1 MGVVISTIARA
12 LHLLPIRRLKNRLLG
27 REHSSVEK
35 RIENILVA
43 RAKGRPSSIK
53 SLNSL
58 LLKLSTLEQGFDEC
72 RRGFHNVDTTNS
84 NTISYEELR
93 EAASKQGFA
102 TAEDDLQLIFA
113 HSDID
118 GQSELTFRE
127 FLITLMYLN
136 LVEEKFHLPTESI
149 NQAFDIAVDAFLYFD
164 KEGTGV
170 LKKEEVIEAA
180 FEQKEGLPDSMKKRF
195 EEMDADGSGIVTLGE
210 FVYTLSEWAGVSDAE
225 IEDEGDE
232 EYALDENLHKA
243 SFNSR
248 ASLKT
253 LSVLESDEMERSVR
267 SAIQERAKT
276 EMGSIR
282 SADALLMKLPVL
294 TTGFNTASRI
304 FEEGEDGKERG
315 LEYTELGAEME
326 RLGYK
331 CSDKGLVEK
340 VLLFSDA
347 DNRGV
352 LSAKEFVLAQVY
364 LMLLEPNQDLVPS
377 EVSGACTAVLDAF
390 KYFDTSGEGDL
401 DRGELLKGFRSEDGG
416 SPNLIV
422 RRFEEMDLDHSGV
435 VSLDEFFKAVYA
447 WSRDEA

>member
-1 MGVVISTIARA
+1 MGIVLSTIARA
-12 LHLLPIRRLKNRLLG
+12 LHMLPLRRLKNRLLG

-35 RIENILVA
+35 RIENILIA
-43 RAKGRPSSIK
+43 RAKDRPSSIK

-72 RRGFHNVDTTNS
+72 RRGFHNVDMSNS
-84 NTISYEELR
+84 NTISYEELKD
-93 EAASKQGFA
+93 AARKQGFA
-102 TAEDDLQLIFA
+102 TAEEDLHLIFA

-136 LVEEKFHLPTESI
+136 LVEDKFNLPTESI

-170 LKKEEVIEAA
+170 LNKDEVIEAA

-210 FVYTLSEWAGVSDAE
+210 FVYTLSEWAGVEDAK

-232 EYALDENLHKA
+232 EYTLDENLHKA
-243 SFNSR
+243 SSNSR
-248 ASLKT
+248 ASLT
-253 LSVLESDEMERSVR
+253 TRSALESDEIERSVR

-294 TTGFNTASRI
+294 TTGFKTASSI
-304 FEEGEDGKERG
+304 FEEGGGGKERG
-315 LEYTELGAEME
+315 LEYTELRAETE

-331 CSDKGLVEK
+331 CSENLVEK
-340 VLLFSDA
+340 VLIFSDA
-347 DNRGV
+347 DHRGV

-401 DRGELLKGFRSEDGG
+401 DRGELVKGFTSEDGG

>member
-1 MGVVISTIARA
+1 MGIVISTIARA
-12 LHLLPIRRLKNRLLG
+12 LHMLPLRRLKNRLLG
-27 REHSSVEK
+27 REHSTVEK
-35 RIENILVA
+35 RIEKILIS
-43 RAKGRPSSIK
+43 RAKDRPSSIK

-72 RRGFHNVDTTNS
+72 RRGFHNVDTSNS
-84 NTISYEELR
+84 NTISYEELK
-93 EAASKQGFA
+93 EAARKQGFA
-102 TAEDDLQLIFA
+102 TAEEDLHLIFA

-118 GQSELTFRE
+118 GHSELTFRE

-136 LVEEKFHLPTESI
+136 LVEEKFNLPTESI

-164 KEGTGV
+164 REGTGV
-170 LKKEEVIEAA
+170 LNKEEVIEAA

-210 FVYTLSEWAGVSDAE
+210 FVYTLSEWAGVEDNE
-225 IEDEGDE
+225 IEDEEDE
-232 EYALDENLHKA
+232 EYTLDVSLHRA

-248 ASLKT
+248 T
-253 LSVLESDEMERSVR
+253 SVTTRSALANDEIERSVR
-267 SAIQERAKT
+267 SAIQKRAKT

-294 TTGFNTASRI
+294 TNGFNAASSI
-304 FEEGEDGKERG
+304 FEEGGHGKEAG
-315 LEYTELGAEME
+315 LEYTKLLAETQ

-331 CSDKGLVEK
+331 CSDTLVEK
-340 VLLFSDA
+340 VFVFSDA

-364 LMLLEPNQDLVPS
+364 LILLEPSQDLVPR
-377 EVSGACTAVLDAF
+377 EVSGACIAVLDAF

-401 DRGELLKGFRSEDGG
+401 DRDELVKGFKSEDGG

-435 VSLDEFFKAVYA
+435 VSLEEFFKAVYA
-447 WSRDEA
+447 WCEDEA